1 MISNSVI
8 IEIDSLMKNTIQ
20 CKWLVNEIHKEIDS
34 TSEFTT
40 DNTIKTDSLRGKKK
54 KGNVDWQ
61 VGVFII

>member
-8 IEIDSLMKNTIQ
+8 IEIDSWWKTLIQ

-40 DNTIKTDSLRGKKK
+40 DNTIKTDSLKEKKK
-54 KGNVDWQ
+54 EMLIGR
-61 VGVFII
+61 